1 MTIPLGTEM
10 NQLFLSVSA
19 CLYHSLLS
27 GTVRSNDTVTLHFR
41 FFCHYFFLA
50 AFFITAFTTFFATA
64 FFATGAAAIGAFNI
78 EDAGRD
84 GFAFFISLGF

>member
-41 FFCHYFFLA
+41 FFCHYFFLE
-50 AFFITAFTTFFATA
+50 AFFMMALVTFLATA
-64 FFATGAAAIGAFNI
+64 FLTTGAAAIGAFNI
-78 EDAGRD
+78 EDAGRF
-84 GFAFFISLGF
+84 GFAFFISLVF